1 MRLVP
6 HAFILCEERKRDE
19 SAMGLVQ
26 QIAKSKKK
34 RNRSGPFKIQLP
46 LSTMGERR
54 MKISTLSMKMIIS
67 TISEMR
73 SLFLQPACCLPRSSL
88 MGKAAPREASPK
100 AEPPSPPEAEFQ
112 VVTHPSKP

>member
-6 HAFILCEERKRDE
+6 HVFILCEERKRDE

-26 QIAKSKKK
+26 QISKRKK

-46 LSTMGERR
+46 LSTIRGGR
-54 MKISTLSMKMIIS
+54 MKISTLSMKMKIS
-67 TISEMR
+67 TLSEMR
-73 SLFLQPACCLPRSSL
+73 SLFLQTACCLPRSSL

-100 AEPPSPPEAEFQ
+100 AQPPSPPEAEFQ